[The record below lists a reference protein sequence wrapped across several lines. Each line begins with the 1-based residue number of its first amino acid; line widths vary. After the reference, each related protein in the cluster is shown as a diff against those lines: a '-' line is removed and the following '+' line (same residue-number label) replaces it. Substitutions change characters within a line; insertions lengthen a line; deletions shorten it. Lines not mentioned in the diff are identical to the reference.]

1 MSFTLY
7 IYGCVRAID
16 SPIFFS
22 MFLMCGQTSRLFSV
36 VSVERAFFSLSLSMR
51 MSFDN
56 FNWWCLLLLPMTAN
70 TTEQRWNKLLN
81 ASARWNEYVMQKRGQ
96 MGEMIII
103 IPMFLIINI
112 ILAHV
117 FLDGVREKSIC
128 LIGG

>member
-1 MSFTLY
+1 
-7 IYGCVRAID
+7 
-16 SPIFFS
+16 
-22 MFLMCGQTSRLFSV
+22 
-36 VSVERAFFSLSLSMR
+36 
-51 MSFDN
+51 
-56 FNWWCLLLLPMTAN
+56 MTAN